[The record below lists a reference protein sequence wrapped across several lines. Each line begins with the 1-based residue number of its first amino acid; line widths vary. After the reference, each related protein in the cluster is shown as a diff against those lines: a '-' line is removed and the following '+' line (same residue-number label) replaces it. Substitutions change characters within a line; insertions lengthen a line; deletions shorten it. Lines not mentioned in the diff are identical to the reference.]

1 MKPHPQ
7 QIVTRAR
14 RGLPS
19 LNRKRRGELKLT
31 KTDVSIAVVT
41 IGGMLIALAYIASLI
56 IRNQ

>member
-19 LNRKRRGELKLT
+19 LNRKRRDELKLT
-31 KTDVSIAVVT
+31 KTDVSVAVIT
-41 IGGMLIALAYIASLI
+41 LGSMLLALAYIASLI

>member
-19 LNRKRRGELKLT
+19 LNRKRRGEIKLT
-31 KTDVSIAVVT
+31 KTDVSVAVIT
-41 IGGMLIALAYIASLI
+41 LGSMLLALAYIA
-56 IRNQ
+56 